1 MMETLLPGRR
11 LSFQERKAAEKK
23 RKEAAAKK
31 KRDQEARRKR
41 EAEAKKRAA
50 EARKKREAEAK
61 KRAAEAKRK
70 ADEAKK
76 RREAEAK
83 KRAEE
88 AKRRREED
96 ARRKQAAEEKRRRE
110 EEEASKPKP
119 TPKPTETTKPTPVPT
134 ASATPTPTETPKPEP
149 TETIDP
155 EPIETSEPDP
165 TETSEPTPTE
175 TAQPEPEP
183 EPPVVE
189 EEARHIFDSQVD
201 FSSNQN
207 EQDRPVTEYR
217 MTPNISYQLDFYGT
231 DLRFD
236 DGAEVEMWSFETD
249 DQRKCFPGPLVR
261 PKEGQIFHAN
271 FSPSKGNHTIH
282 WHGMEPDPRNDGVG
296 HTSFEIAGDYT
307 YQWQPEK
314 GRPGVADYG
323 TAGTYFYHCHVNT
336 TLHVQMG
343 MFGPLIIDP
352 IEHEDFPVTP
362 GARRAFVD
370 GPEYD
375 IDTEALLIPYS
386 LDTRWHGMNHAA
398 GLSGEDAGLNHF
410 QPKHFYALGGE
421 LARRPSGKEKVWSM
435 KSLRANVYKKGDT
448 RKPTLLRLLNANYL
462 PTMLRFQDKY
472 GNPVA
477 MAEVI
482 AHDGRPYRDTHEKDG
497 VSLPCREAGYP
508 MMTSI
513 LASGSAERYDLL
525 LFPPAAGEY
534 QVVLDFKDWISDEV
548 IGQRVIPL
556 TAS

>member
-1 MMETLLPGRR
+1 
-11 LSFQERKAAEKK
+11 
-23 RKEAAAKK
+23 
-31 KRDQEARRKR
+31 
-41 EAEAKKRAA
+41 
-50 EARKKREAEAK
+50 
-61 KRAAEAKRK
+61 
-70 ADEAKK
+70 
-76 RREAEAK
+76 
-83 KRAEE
+83 
-88 AKRRREED
+88 
-96 ARRKQAAEEKRRRE
+96 
-110 EEEASKPKP
+110 
-119 TPKPTETTKPTPVPT
+119 
-134 ASATPTPTETPKPEP
+134 
-149 TETIDP
+149 
-155 EPIETSEPDP
+155 
-165 TETSEPTPTE
+165 
-175 TAQPEPEP
+175 
-183 EPPVVE
+183 
-189 EEARHIFDSQVD
+189 
-201 FSSNQN
+201 
-207 EQDRPVTEYR
+207 

>member
-31 KRDQEARRKR
+31 KREQEARRKR

-50 EARKKREAEAK
+50 EAKKKREAEAK

-96 ARRKQAAEEKRRRE
+96 ARRKQEAEEKRRRE

-119 TPKPTETTKPTPVPT
+119 PPTSTTPPPVDKPTE
-134 ASATPTPTETPKPEP
+134 PTEPKDPEDNTGTDPEENTEP
-149 TETIDP
+149 TEPDEDP
-155 EPIETSEPDP
+155 TDGAEPDP
-165 TETSEPTPTE
+165 APD
-175 TAQPEPEP
+175 PEPEP
-183 EPPVVE
+183 VPELPVVE
-189 EEARHIFDSQVD
+189 AEARHIFDSQVD

-207 EQDRPVTEYR
+207 EQDQPVTEYK
-217 MTPNISYQLDFYGT
+217 MTPNISYKLDFYGT
-231 DLRFD
+231 DLKFD

-249 DQRKCFPGPLVR
+249 DQRKCFPGPLIR
-261 PKEGQIFHAN
+261 PKEGQIFHAS

-307 YQWQPEK
+307 YQWQPQK
-314 GRPGVADYG
+314 GTPGDADCG

-352 IEHEDFPVTP
+352 VEHPDFPVTP

-386 LDTRWHGMNHAA
+386 MDTRWHGMNHAA

-435 KSLRANVYKKGDT
+435 KSLRANVYKAGDT

-462 PTMLRFQDKY
+462 PTMLRFQDKS

-482 AHDGRPYRDTHEKDG
+482 AHDGRPYRDTHAKDG
-497 VSLPCREAGYP
+497 SSPPCGAAGYP
-508 MMTSI
+508 MMTSV

-525 LFPPAAGEY
+525 LLPPAAGEY
-534 QVVLDFKDWISDEV
+534 QVVLDFKDWITDEV
-548 IGQRVIPL
+548 IGQRIIPL

>member
-31 KRDQEARRKR
+31 KREQEARRKR
-41 EAEAKKRAA
+41 EAAAKKRAA

-76 RREAEAK
+76 RREAEAR

-119 TPKPTETTKPTPVPT
+119 PPTSTTPPPVD
-134 ASATPTPTETPKPEP
+134 EPKEP
-149 TETIDP
+149 TEPKDP
-155 EPIETSEPDP
+155 EDNTEPAEPDETQP
-165 TETSEPTPTE
+165 TDGAE
-175 TAQPEPEP
+175 PEPEP
-183 EPPVVE
+183 EPDPEPVPEPPLVE

-207 EQDRPVTEYR
+207 EQDKPVTEYK
-217 MTPNISYQLDFYGT
+217 MTPNISYELDFYGT

-249 DQRKCFPGPLVR
+249 DQRKCFPGPLIR
-261 PKEGQIFHAN
+261 PKEGQIFHAS

-314 GRPGVADYG
+314 GRPGNADYG

-352 IEHEDFPVTP
+352 IEHPDFPVTP

-386 LDTRWHGMNHAA
+386 MDTRWHGMNHAA

-462 PTMLRFQDKY
+462 PTMLRFQDQW

-482 AHDGRPYRDTHEKDG
+482 AHDGRPYRDTHQKDG
-497 VSLPCREAGYP
+497 YSPPCGAAGYP
-508 MMTSI
+508 MMTSV

-525 LFPPAAGEY
+525 LLPPAAGEY
-534 QVVLDFKDWISDEV
+534 QVVLDFKDWITDEV
-548 IGQRVIPL
+548 IGQRIIPL

>member
-119 TPKPTETTKPTPVPT
+119 TPKPTPAPT

-508 MMTSI
+508 MMTSM

>member
-31 KRDQEARRKR
+31 KREQEARRKR
-41 EAEAKKRAA
+41 EADAKKRAA
-50 EARKKREAEAK
+50 AARKKREAEAK

-119 TPKPTETTKPTPVPT
+119 PPTSTTPPPTEPSKPTEPTDPKDPEDNTETDPEDGTGPT
-134 ASATPTPTETPKPEP
+134 APEDTEST
-149 TETIDP
+149 DG
-155 EPIETSEPDP
+155 
-165 TETSEPTPTE
+165 
-175 TAQPEPEP
+175 AEPEP
-183 EPPVVE
+183 EPDPEPVPEPPVQ
-189 EEARHIFDSQVD
+189 EAEPRHVFDSQVD

-207 EQDRPVTEYR
+207 EQDAPVTEFK
-217 MTPNISYQLDFYGT
+217 MTPNISYKLDFYGT

-249 DQRKCFPGPLVR
+249 DQRKCFPGPLIR
-261 PKEGQIFHAN
+261 PKEGQIFHAS

-296 HTSFEIAGDYT
+296 HTSFEIADSYT

-352 IEHEDFPVTP
+352 IEHPDFPVTP

-375 IDTEALLIPYS
+375 IDTETLLIPYS
-386 LDTRWHGMNHAA
+386 MDTRWHGMNHAA

-435 KSLRANVYKKGDT
+435 KSLRANVYKEGDY

-482 AHDGRPYRDTHEKDG
+482 AHDGRPYRDTHERAG
-497 VSLPCREAGYP
+497 QSLPCRDAGYP
-508 MMTSI
+508 MMTSM

-534 QVVLDFKDWISDEV
+534 QVVLDFKDWITDEV

>member
-31 KRDQEARRKR
+31 KREQEARRKR

-50 EARKKREAEAK
+50 AAKKKREAEAK

-119 TPKPTETTKPTPVPT
+119 PPTSTTPPPVDKPTE
-134 ASATPTPTETPKPEP
+134 PTEPKDPEDNTGTDPGENDPEEGTEP
-149 TETIDP
+149 TEPDETEPTDGAEPDP
-155 EPIETSEPDP
+155 EPEPV
-165 TETSEPTPTE
+165 
-175 TAQPEPEP
+175 P

-207 EQDRPVTEYR
+207 EQDKPVTEYK
-217 MTPNISYQLDFYGT
+217 MTPNISYKLDFYGT

-249 DQRKCFPGPLVR
+249 DQRKCFPGPLIR

-352 IEHEDFPVTP
+352 IVHEDFPVTP

-421 LARRPSGKEKVWSM
+421 LARRPSGKEQVWSM
-435 KSLRANVYKKGDT
+435 KSLRANVYKDGDY

-472 GNPVA
+472 GKPVA

-482 AHDGRPYRDTHEKDG
+482 AHDGRPYRDTHEKAG
-497 VSLPCREAGYP
+497 ASLPCRAAGYP
-508 MMTSI
+508 MMTSV

-525 LFPPAAGEY
+525 LFPPAAGDY
-534 QVVLDFKDWISDEV
+534 QVVLEFKDWITDEV
-548 IGQRVIPL
+548 IGKRVIPL
-556 TAS
+556 KAS